1 MSATSSPGGSPA
13 KPASK
18 SQLPASIANA
28 SLEDLQK
35 LFVDSLKR
43 LKVKDKKIAE
53 LSASQ
58 EALHL
63 QVSQQAS
70 ISSSQEGLQQQLH
83 NASEEA
89 KAAQRRA
96 DDAQEQFEGMY
107 KSCAAQQQQ
116 LEDAAAEKTI
126 HAEQM
131 ASLKEVLRTM
141 AQEKDSAEKVIFGT
155 IFKHSASLL
164 LIRQEHYCKKLVP
177 AASSMY
183 NRYCMVIIR
192 LLAFDVASR
201 QYPAC

>member
-1 MSATSSPGGSPA
+1 MSAASSPGGSPA
-13 KPASK
+13 KPTSK

-58 EALHL
+58 QALHL

-70 ISSSQEGLQQQLH
+70 ISSSREGLQQQLH
-83 NASEEA
+83 AASEEA

-107 KSCAAQQQQ
+107 KSCATQQQQ

-155 IFKHSASLL
+155 LK
-164 LIRQEHYCKKLVP
+164 
-177 AASSMY
+177 
-183 NRYCMVIIR
+183 
-192 LLAFDVASR
+192 
-201 QYPAC
+201 